1 MFGDCAKQPSL
12 NSLISLNSL
21 NSLTTNRKIWVVW
34 HLAEQLISI
43 IDRKALLLELLAHKP
58 AGEVAADI
66 VAHDGPEP
74 SAEHRHLE
82 LVKNEC

>member
-1 MFGDCAKQPSL
+1 MCQATILKFLKFPKLPKLNNNVAKNMGCLAFSR
-12 NSLISLNSL
+12 
-21 NSLTTNRKIWVVW
+21 TTHIYFRF
-34 HLAEQLISI
+34 E
-43 IDRKALLLELLAHKP
+43 ALLLELLAHKP

-82 LVKNEC
+82 LAKNEC